1 MSLLQSL
8 IRLIPRPPAPAPP
21 PPPPDQPP
29 YSDHP
34 NTDANESLDPTNP
47 CWHPNAVR
55 RPIRVR
61 SA

>member
-1 MSLLQSL
+1 MSLLLSL
-8 IRLIPRPPAPAPP
+8 IRLIPRPSASAPP

-29 YSDHP
+29 HSDHP
-34 NTDANESLDPTNP
+34 NTEADEPLDPANP